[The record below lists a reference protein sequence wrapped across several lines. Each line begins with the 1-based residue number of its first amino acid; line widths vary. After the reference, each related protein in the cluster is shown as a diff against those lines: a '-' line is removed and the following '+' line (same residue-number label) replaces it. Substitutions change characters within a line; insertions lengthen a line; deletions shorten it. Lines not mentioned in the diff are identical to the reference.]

1 MRRATSA
8 RDSDAQFGAIRSRA
22 TPTSAV
28 FQWNGKESN
37 PFEISKAS
45 EFAMSIQQERKITVL
60 TEGGDEGDPKSKDD
74 PFWGHLPGER
84 RMLGIKV
91 GDIKV
96 QSAEKGGKDDDVKAF
111 EPVLYRLSDRL
122 VGSGLSCSKIG
133 EGKSIP
139 VSTLFSCGDD
149 IALYDNG
156 FEVWVWVGKGAS
168 ASERVSA
175 FPYAQKYLK
184 DKSRPASLP
193 ITREAEGKEERSF
206 LEMFGPAEKA
216 DGCACCVVS

>member
-1 MRRATSA
+1 
-8 RDSDAQFGAIRSRA
+8 
-22 TPTSAV
+22 
-28 FQWNGKESN
+28 
-37 PFEISKAS
+37 
-45 EFAMSIQQERKITVL
+45 MSIQQERKITVL

-156 FEVWVWVGKGAS
+156 FEVWVWVGEGRLALRADFGVPVRAEVPEGQEPAGEPADHARGRGEGGALVPGDVRAGGEGRRLRVLRRELES
-168 ASERVSA
+168 GERAWRCMRV
-175 FPYAQKYLK
+175 Y
-184 DKSRPASLP
+184 
-193 ITREAEGKEERSF
+193 
-206 LEMFGPAEKA
+206 
-216 DGCACCVVS
+216 

>member
-1 MRRATSA
+1 
-8 RDSDAQFGAIRSRA
+8 
-22 TPTSAV
+22 
-28 FQWNGKESN
+28 
-37 PFEISKAS
+37 
-45 EFAMSIQQERKITVL
+45 MSIQQERKITVL

-168 ASERVSA
+168 PSERTEGSNREEQGSKCGRTPANVFVPS
-175 FPYAQKYLK
+175 L
-184 DKSRPASLP
+184 SREIEDFEDYCKGHIHAPRRPSP
-193 ITREAEGKEERSF
+193 PTRLR
-206 LEMFGPAEKA
+206 
-216 DGCACCVVS
+216 V

>member
-1 MRRATSA
+1 MVKPLAILA
-8 RDSDAQFGAIRSRA
+8 DDSGRRSRA
-22 TPTSAV
+22 GEAMDLARAL
-28 FQWNGKESN
+28 
-37 PFEISKAS
+37 KALN
-45 EFAMSIQQERKITVL
+45 VL
-60 TEGGDEGDPKSKDD
+60 YNMQAFTDE
-74 PFWGHLPGER
+74 
-84 RMLGIKV
+84 
-91 GDIKV
+91 
-96 QSAEKGGKDDDVKAF
+96 GGKDDDVKAF

-168 ASERVSA
+168 PSERISA

-184 DKSRPASLP
+184 DKSRPSSLP
-193 ITREAEGKEERSF
+193 ITREAEGKEGKVMRVMEVR
-206 LEMFGPAEKA
+206 ARRR
-216 DGCACCVVS
+216 